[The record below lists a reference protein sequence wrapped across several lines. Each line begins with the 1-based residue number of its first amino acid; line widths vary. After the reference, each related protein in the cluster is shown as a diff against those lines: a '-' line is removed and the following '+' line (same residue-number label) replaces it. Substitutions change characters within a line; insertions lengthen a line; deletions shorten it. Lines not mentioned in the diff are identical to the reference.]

1 MLNDLGTG
9 TSPSITGLV
18 SGIVNDAQEL
28 IKQQM
33 TLFRHE
39 LQVDIRKTKE
49 GVLSLGIGLGV
60 AALGGLMLVFMLVH
74 LLQSLAP
81 ELPLWGC
88 YGIVGG
94 MLIAVGGILCYAG
107 KKIFDSFSP
116 LPNESVQ
123 ALKENVRWITKAK

>member
-107 KKIFDSFSP
+107 KKDLRF
-116 LPNESVQ
+116 V
-123 ALKENVRWITKAK
+123 